1 MAKRPTKKSL
11 KIWIEPERHEEIKKA
26 AEADRRT
33 ISAWVMVQVVDKALD
48 DAKAIE
54 RAIEDAKRKT

>member
-1 MAKRPTKKSL
+1 MTKRPTKKSL

-33 ISAWVMVQVVDKALD
+33 ISAWVMVQVDKALD
-48 DAKAIE
+48 DAK
-54 RAIEDAKRKT
+54 RKK

>member
-1 MAKRPTKKSL
+1 MAKRPTRKSL
-11 KIWIEPERHEEIKKA
+11 KIWIEAEKHGEIKKA

-33 ISAWVMVQVVDKALD
+33 ISAWVMVQVDKALD

-54 RAIEDAKRKT
+54 RAIEDAKRKK

>member
-1 MAKRPTKKSL
+1 MTKRPTKKSL

-33 ISAWVMVQVVDKALD
+33 ISAWVMVQVDKALD

-54 RAIEDAKRKT
+54 RAIEDAKRKK